1 MKYSMGDERN
11 RRRVISRKPNGYII
25 YERNGMMLGCP
36 AKKGG
41 FDVKAKTKMRNQS
54 NTRELKEI
62 EAENENKKKSV
73 FVRT

>member
-1 MKYSMGDERN
+1 MGDERN
-11 RRRVISRKPNGYII
+11 RRRVVSRKPNGYII

-41 FDVKAKTKMRNQS
+41 FDVKAKTKMRNQT

-62 EAENENKKKSV
+62 EAEKKKI
-73 FVRT
+73 TNCLNQILMKLD